1 MHEKIWC
8 KNGQQM
14 GAAKRAGPSSLLYF
28 QKKASAG
35 DDRHMTRAMSDD
47 YEHGTRAT
55 AGAPN
60 LNHGM
65 VIRFHLFTIWGF
77 LIEIDQCFHA
87 KSLYLFTLIL
97 HQFPHTCFDPNLLL
111 ATQVGMEK
119 RKIE

>member
-87 KSLYLFTLIL
+87 KSL
-97 HQFPHTCFDPNLLL
+97 CFIHPNF
-111 ATQVGMEK
+111 ASVSTHMFRPESITGDTGWNGKE
-119 RKIE
+119 EN